1 MCDTQA
7 PWLNGVEMV
16 GGVLFC
22 TKNVRTG
29 SDREKEDYPI
39 QTAGTQFSALKL
51 EHQNTAI
58 NAIFGPCPLTT

>member
-1 MCDTQA
+1 
-7 PWLNGVEMV
+7 MV

-22 TKNVRTG
+22 TKNVRTR